1 MNDLEKKDTRE
12 LLDMVYIRLELLEKD
27 VSEMAKSEGSRGK
40 LIAINELTEEIRD
53 ILNIIRT
60 KCWLFLYSTRYE
72 VLISEIR
79 FLSWC

>member
-60 KCWLFLYSTRYE
+60 KC
-72 VLISEIR
+72 
-79 FLSWC
+79 